1 MVHRK
6 DDMANAAW
14 LGIDSMPS
22 MEDAHYFEWKHLL
35 EQRTGMILPDERRSF
50 LTTSLGI
57 RMREI
62 GFSDYQ
68 EYYKFVLDGRDG
80 KIEWATLVDRLTVHE
95 TRFFRHM
102 SSVELIREL
111 LLPEWMSQE
120 TVPKTL
126 NVWSVGCSTGEEPY
140 TLAMVLE
147 DFRDSDNADYYY
159 GITASDISAA
169 ALSTGRKGIF
179 HSRKLREMEDSTR
192 RKHFTRVDD
201 MHYQVNKE
209 LIKRICFSQLNVL
222 EMEQI
227 PFGKMHMIFCQNMLI
242 YFDKERRVE
251 ILENLIKHLEPGGV
265 LILGAGEILGW
276 KPPILE
282 KIDFNDTLAFRRL
295 AAVN

>member
-1 MVHRK
+1 
-6 DDMANAAW
+6 MANVAW
-14 LGIDSMPS
+14 SGIESMPS
-22 MEDAHYFEWKHLL
+22 MEDDHYLEWKLLL

-57 RMREI
+57 RMREV
-62 GFSDYQ
+62 GFRDYR
-68 EYYKFVLDGRDG
+68 EYYNFVLEGQGG

-102 SSVELIREL
+102 SSVKLIREL
-111 LLPEWMSQE
+111 LLPQWMSQE
-120 TVPKTL
+120 TIPKTL
-126 NVWSVGCSTGEEPY
+126 NIWSVGCSTGEEPY

-147 DFRDSDNADYYY
+147 DFRDTDHADYYY
-159 GITASDISAA
+159 GITASDISTAS
-169 ALSTGRKGIF
+169 LSTGRKGIF
-179 HSRKLREMEDSTR
+179 HSRKLREVDDSTR

-201 MHYQVNKE
+201 THYQVNEE
-209 LIKRICFSQLNVL
+209 LRKRICFSQLNVL
-222 EMEQI
+222 EMDRI

-242 YFDKERRVE
+242 YFDKERRIE
-251 ILENLIKHLEPGGV
+251 ILDNLIEHLEPGGV

-276 KPPILE
+276 KPPVLE